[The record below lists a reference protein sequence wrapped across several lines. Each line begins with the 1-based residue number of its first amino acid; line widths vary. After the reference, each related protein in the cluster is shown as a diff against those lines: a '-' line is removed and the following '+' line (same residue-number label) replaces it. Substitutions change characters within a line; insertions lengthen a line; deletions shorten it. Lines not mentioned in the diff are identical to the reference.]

1 MGLKDTIQILDVI
14 EKRDARYCDRLLRE
28 CQVSST
34 EILLSHK
41 GIEDLCSFER
51 FRCIDALWLNNNT
64 LSRVQGLDTNV
75 QIKALY
81 LHCNRINTLK
91 GSLQKLHHI
100 RMLTLNSNMLQDL
113 IATLPLLEHLHCLE
127 ELGASHVS
135 VQIQPFRRFRTSA
148 AAELLGCGHCAVS
161 RLSCLRQPDHDMQLL
176 SRSHWQPAGQRGQLP
191 DARHSHLPDAPSA

>member
-34 EILLSHK
+34 EILLSRK
-41 GIEDLCSFER
+41 GVEELCSFER
-51 FRCIDALWLNNNT
+51 FQCIDALWLNNNA

-127 ELGASHVS
+127 ELGAS
-135 VQIQPFRRFRTSA
+135 PCLSA
-148 AAELLGCGHCAVS
+148 NTTLPSLPHECCCRAS
-161 RLSCLRQPDHDMQLL
+161 RLWPLCRVSSFLL
-176 SRSHWQPAGQRGQLP
+176 EA
-191 DARHSHLPDAPSA
+191 ARP